1 MLPPAKSEIKGI
13 LQELKGNLQDSSF
26 AELLVETSQARL
38 SGSFRFSQDE
48 KKAVVYLRDGD
59 VIFAVSNLRKHRLF
73 EILLSK
79 NILNKEILV
88 EIPNFTNDLELSQAL
103 LSKKILEQQTIDK
116 LFAYQVSDI
125 LKTVLLWQSGN
136 WVYNHLA
143 RAKGDIN
150 FQIDITPL
158 LLSYARSLPVETV
171 IKRFK
176 SFEEK
181 FVSREIFSVNLDLT
195 PPEAYIFSRLTTTPT
210 RIQDIKNMC
219 GLSDSETL
227 KTLYT
232 LWLGN
237 LIARK
242 NWSSVFSETRIRD
255 ILSVKLTLV
264 KEAAVVSTQTSAVA
278 PNNVT
283 PATETVIE
291 PEEVELEILEEE
303 INEQKALEEY
313 LENVEKA
320 ASYYEILGVNIEA
333 QTSDIKTA
341 YFQLAK
347 KYHPD
352 KFHQESN
359 EGLQQ
364 RIQSAFTEI
373 ARAYDTLKDKD
384 TREVYDYK
392 LRKYLETVKDQPT
405 SAVHTPQQPETNVE
419 KAREEFDQGFGYLM
433 QENYDTALPFLTRAV
448 QLSPDNAR
456 FHAYF
461 GKVLSFVG
469 NQRHKAEQEIQTAIK
484 LDADNPSFRIM
495 LAEFYIQF
503 NLLKRAEGELQR
515 MLVQFPNN
523 REAET
528 LLDSLANK

>member
-1 MLPPAKSEIKGI
+1 MLPPAKSEIKGL

-26 AELLVETSQARL
+26 AELLVETSQAKL
-38 SGSFRFSQDE
+38 SGSFRFAQDE
-48 KKAVVYLRDGD
+48 KKAVVYLRHGD

-73 EILLSK
+73 EILLTK
-79 NILNKEILV
+79 NILNKEILL
-88 EIPNFTNDLELSQAL
+88 EIPNFTSDLELSQTL
-103 LSKKILEQQTIDK
+103 IDRKVLEQKTVDK
-116 LFAYQVSDI
+116 LFAYQITDI

-143 RAKGDIN
+143 RAKGDIH
-150 FQIDITPL
+150 FQIDLTPL
-158 LLSYARSLPVETV
+158 LLNYARSLPTETV

-181 FVSREIFSVNLDLT
+181 FASREIFSVNLDLT
-195 PPEAYIFSRLTTTPT
+195 PPEAYIFSRLTTTPA

-242 NWSSVFSETRIRD
+242 NWSSVFSEHRIRE

-264 KEAAVVSTQTSAVA
+264 KEATNVSAQTPITPVITQTSEQEIPVA
-278 PNNVT
+278 
-283 PATETVIE
+283 
-291 PEEVELEILEEE
+291 EVELEIPEEE
-303 INEQKALEEY
+303 SNEREALEEY
-313 LENVEKA
+313 LQNVENA
-320 ASYYEILGVNIEA
+320 ASYYEILCVNIDA
-333 QTSDIKTA
+333 QTSEIKTA

-352 KFHQESN
+352 KFHQESDT
-359 EGLQQ
+359 EFQQ
-364 RIQSAFTEI
+364 RIQNAFTEI

-384 TREVYDYK
+384 TREVYDFK
-392 LRKYLETVKDQPT
+392 LRKYLESVKDQQ
-405 SAVHTPQQPETNVE
+405 SSISKEPETDVD
-419 KAREEFDQGFGYLM
+419 KAREEFDQGFTYLM
-433 QENYDTALPFLTRAV
+433 QQDYEMALPFLTRAV

-456 FHAYF
+456 FHAYY
-461 GKVLSFVG
+461 GKILSAIG
-469 NQRHKAEQEIQTAIK
+469 NQRHKAEAEIQTAIK
-484 LDADNPSFRIM
+484 LDGENPTFRIM

-515 MLVQFPNN
+515 MLAQFPNN
-523 REAET
+523 KEAEA
-528 LLDSLANK
+528 LLDSLTNK